1 MNWDQIMQNLVA
13 TLLFGVIGILL
24 FVVALAVV
32 NKVTP
37 FSVHKEIGED
47 QNVALGIVIGSFLL
61 GLAIILATAIEG

>member
-61 GLAIILATAIEG
+61 GLAIILATAIAG